1 MERRPRALRPYAGA
15 LMSHD
20 HEHAEKRW
28 YLVSYDI
35 RDQRRWRLAY
45 KTLKGV
51 GERIQYS
58 LFRCR
63 LSVTEMERLRW
74 ELERILSDEDDLM
87 FVHLC
92 PRCAGRIQEK
102 GKDTGW
108 SQPAPRF
115 NVL

>member
-1 MERRPRALRPYAGA
+1 MN
-15 LMSHD
+15 HD

-35 RDQRRWRLAY
+35 RHQRRWRQAY
-45 KTLKGV
+45 KILQGS

-63 LSVTEMERLRW
+63 LSRIEMERLRW
-74 ELERILSDEDDLM
+74 RLQQILEDEDDLM

-92 PRCAGRIQEK
+92 PLCAGRVQVK
-102 GKDTGW
+102 GDDADWQQT
-108 SQPAPRF
+108 AERYEI
-115 NVL
+115 L

>member
-1 MERRPRALRPYAGA
+1 
-15 LMSHD
+15 MSHD

-35 RDQRRWRLAY
+35 REQTHWREAY
-45 KTLKGV
+45 KTLKGS

-63 LSVTEMERLRW
+63 LSKTEMEKLRW
-74 ELERILSDEDDLM
+74 ELEKILADEDDLM

-92 PRCAGRIQEK
+92 PRCAGRVQEK
-102 GKDTGW
+102 GQDGGW
-108 SQPAPRF
+108 SGDVTRF
-115 NVL
+115 EVL

>member
-1 MERRPRALRPYAGA
+1 MA
-15 LMSHD
+15 HD

-35 RDQRRWRLAY
+35 RDPARWRRAY
-45 KTLKGV
+45 KTLKGT

-63 LSVTEMERLRW
+63 LSMTEMEALRW
-74 ELERILSDEDDLM
+74 ELETILDVEDDLM

-92 PRCAGRIQEK
+92 VRCAGRIQEK
-102 GKDTGW
+102 GKDSGW
-108 SQPAPRF
+108 TQTPARF
-115 NVL
+115 QVL

>member
-1 MERRPRALRPYAGA
+1 MERFAGSIRQHESA

-35 RDQRRWRLAY
+35 RDQARWRKAY
-45 KTLKGV
+45 KILRGT

-63 LSVTEMERLRW
+63 LSKTEMEKLRW
-74 ELERILSDEDDLM
+74 LLESVLALEDDLL

-92 PRCAGRIQEK
+92 PRCATRVQQKGRD
-102 GKDTGW
+102 GGW
-108 SQPAPRF
+108 TREVTRYE
-115 NVL
+115 VL